1 MSVRK
6 TSQAGGTSRRE
17 FLGKVLK
24 VGVAA
29 ALGGEWASRPWSASA
44 QEPVTLLIRTG
55 THATPV
61 QKALAQGGFEKE
73 FGIKVN
79 VVALGRHGYLEKVS
93 TSLLSGASDIDIV
106 TILGTSVTQFAE
118 GGAVEPLSDY
128 LKDRSRVA
136 PAFHTGDLSPVA
148 LRSVTYK
155 DRVYAMPF
163 LAGGIFHYYRKD
175 LIPTPPETWDE
186 FRQIAIKFTQSHNPA
201 SPTEFGATFSGKRGE
216 TPPKHW
222 YQYFWSFGGRF
233 FDERGRPALNSE
245 AGVRSL
251 EFVVDNF
258 RKYKIYPP
266 DITAY
271 EFPEISSAFQNGK
284 VAMVNQWPA
293 AYHTFKDPKKSP
305 LIHDKFAMT
314 VIPGVKQADGSIRR
328 TPFFHTWCFAV
339 NARSR
344 RKEAAVKFV
353 TWLMSKPTAK
363 LMALVDLG
371 IPAVSAIF
379 TDPEVTQHREDLP
392 TVFKSFSIALNEPTI
407 PAWPRIHEFID
418 EAIALALA
426 GQMSPKAALD
436 EANQKAAAA
445 LKG

>member
-1 MSVRK
+1 MKSQK
-6 TSQAGGTSRRE
+6 TSCASGASRRG
-17 FLGKVLK
+17 FLGRALK
-24 VGVAA
+24 LGLVTTVGAHW
-29 ALGGEWASRPWSASA
+29 GSRLRSAGA
-44 QEPVTLLIRTG
+44 QESVTLLIRTG

-61 QKALAQGGFEKE
+61 QKVLAQGGFERD
-73 FGIKVN
+73 FGVRVN
-79 VVALGRHGYLEKVS
+79 LVTLGRYGYLEKVS
-93 TSLLSGASDIDIV
+93 TALLSGASDIDIV
-106 TILGTSVTQFAE
+106 TILGTSVAQFTEA
-118 GGAVEPLSDY
+118 GGVEPLSDY
-128 LKDRSRVA
+128 LKDRGRVA
-136 PAFHTGDLSPVA
+136 PAFQTGDLFPIA

-163 LAGGIFHYYRKD
+163 LAGGIFYYYRKD
-175 LIPTPPETWDE
+175 LIATPPDTWDE
-186 FRQIAIKFTQSHNPA
+186 FRQLAIKFTRSHNSA
-201 SPTEFGATFSGKRGE
+201 SPTEFGATFSGMRGE

-233 FDERGRPALNSE
+233 FDDQGRPALNSD

-284 VAMVNQWPA
+284 VAVVNQWPA
-293 AYHTFKDPKKSP
+293 AYHTFKDPKRSP
-305 LIHDKFAMT
+305 QIHDKFAMT
-314 VIPGVKQADGSIRR
+314 VIPGVKQSDGSIRR

-344 RKEAAVKFV
+344 RKEAALKFL
-353 TWLMSKPTAK
+353 TWLMSKPIAK
-363 LMALVDLG
+363 LMALAGLG
-371 IPAVSAIF
+371 VPAVSAIF
-379 TDPEVTQHREDLP
+379 TDPEVTAHREDLP
-392 TVFKSFSIALNEPTI
+392 TIAKSFRIAWSEPAI
-407 PAWPRIHEFID
+407 PAWPRIHDFID

-426 GQMSPKAALD
+426 GQKSPKAALD
-436 EANQKAAAA
+436 DANEKATAA